1 VPETAADALGM
12 LDAALDYLNSADV
25 QALGIQGQREA
36 DAILITAAVHG
47 CGEHELSVIVPL
59 PSLPGDKR
67 RVAT

>member
-36 DAILITAAVHG
+36 DAILITAAG
-47 CGEHELSVIVPL
+47 SMSC
-59 PSLPGDKR
+59 R
-67 RVAT
+67 